1 MRLGLVTYN
10 WGKDWDLE
18 TLIKNCE
25 ATGFEVLPENP
36 PGQAYLGDLHLL
48 DFYGRVAARA
58 DTGLLLDC
66 AHLAIYQRLR
76 GLAPTTGLDGYPLD
90 RVVELHVAG
99 GSERRHGEF
108 AWVDDDHT
116 PEVLGYTMELT
127 VDDGG
132 GGYTLEAVP
141 EVYGPDGRRS
151 FYLDEKGVIRGADH
165 QGGAPEATDPPV
177 K

>member
-1 MRLGLVTYN
+1 MRQHASSVFRLLLVASAVASALPLAGCLIATAPPVPEPGLESVPSAN
-10 WGKDWDLE
+10 
-18 TLIKNCE
+18 
-25 ATGFEVLPENP
+25 
-36 PGQAYLGDLHLL
+36 
-48 DFYGRVAARA
+48 VAAREGIVVA
-58 DTGLLLDC
+58 ELRTIAQGEQFYFAEKGSFATLDE
-66 AHLAIYQRLR
+66 L
-76 GLAPTTGLDGYPLD
+76 
-90 RVVELHVAG
+90 VEEGMLN
-99 GSERRHGEF
+99 
-108 AWVDDDHT
+108 HT

-165 QGGAPEATDPPV
+165 QGGAPEPSDPPV